1 MPPRIY
7 PVLEHPVQGF
17 TFTAGSALVRVVES
31 HDDLSPLL
39 DFHAPDPA
47 QIAIEVGMVYPYE
60 EDGADDLAE
69 LDLGQPEWHEPAV
82 GLAVVRHALDA
93 VRGRPE
99 SIGEAIYDPGLR
111 PQDVLADLEALEM
124 ALELARQH
132 ETRFR
137 LVMDDC
143 PPGLTRGGRVAIL

>member
-1 MPPRIY
+1 MATRLY
-7 PVLEHPVQGF
+7 PVLEHPVVGF
-17 TFTAGSALVRVVES
+17 TFTAGSALARIVEA

-82 GLAVVRHALDA
+82 GLGWPLSGTLGVPYETGPRASPKRSTTPACALKTCWQTWK
-93 VRGRPE
+93 PW
-99 SIGEAIYDPGLR
+99 SP
-111 PQDVLADLEALEM
+111 
-124 ALELARQH
+124 
-132 ETRFR
+132 R
-137 LVMDDC
+137 LS
-143 PPGLTRGGRVAIL
+143 

>member
-1 MPPRIY
+1 MPTRLY
-7 PVLEHPVQGF
+7 PVLEHPVEGF
-17 TFTAGSALVRVVES
+17 TFTAGAALARVIES

-60 EDGADDLAE
+60 EDGAEDLAE

-82 GLAVVRHALDA
+82 GLAA
-93 VRGRPE
+93 VRYALSAVRDRPE
-99 SIGEAIYDPGLR
+99 SIAEAIYDPGLR
-111 PQDVLADLEALEM
+111 PQDVLADLKALEA
-124 ALELARQH
+124 ALESARQH

-137 LVMDDC
+137 LAMDDGE
-143 PPGLTRGGRVAIL
+143 PGLTGAI

>member
-1 MPPRIY
+1 MAVRVY
-7 PVLEHPVQGF
+7 PVLEHPVDGF
-17 TFTAGSALVRVVES
+17 TFTAGAALARVIES

-47 QIAIEVGMVYPYE
+47 QIAIEVGMIYPYE
-60 EDGADDLAE
+60 EDGEDDLAE

-82 GLAVVRHALDA
+82 GLAAVRHALNA
-93 VRGRPE
+93 VQSRPE
-99 SIGEAIYDPGLR
+99 SIAEAIYDPGLR
-111 PQDVLADLEALEM
+111 PQDVLADLKALES

-137 LVMDDC
+137 LAMDA
-143 PPGLTRGGRVAIL
+143 RGPA